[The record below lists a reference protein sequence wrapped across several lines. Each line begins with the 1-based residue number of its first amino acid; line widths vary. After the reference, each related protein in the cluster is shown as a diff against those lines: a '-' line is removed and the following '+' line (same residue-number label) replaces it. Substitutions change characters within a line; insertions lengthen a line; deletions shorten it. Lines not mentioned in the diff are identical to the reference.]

1 MQRLIFAFL
10 FIWAVSTRAVSGQA
24 TYKQKDPA
32 KDFKTGEELY
42 RQGKFRLAYPYF
54 EAFLKSQKVQNEG
67 KSAMQTG
74 DAAFYLAVC
83 AKESGQ
89 EMAEDQLLDYLEQYP
104 GHSKIYAAYYH
115 LGDFYFDRSNHQDAI
130 KYFEKTQLSAL
141 TAEEQEDYHFKYA
154 FSYFSLKKFKEA
166 KSRFQVQS
174 QDQFSKYYN
183 DASYYSGLSSYYLKE
198 YEDAIKM
205 FKRVEEV
212 GKYKNTVPY
221 YITSVLFI
229 TQKYD
234 EVITYAEPKL
244 SNRNLRNYTELQ
256 HLAGNAAF
264 ELKDYNKAATNLS
277 EYVAKAG
284 KVSQEDFYQ
293 LGYVYYQTGQYAKA
307 IEYLNKLSALD
318 NAMVQNAMFT
328 LGKSYNAIGD
338 KANAKNAFLQSSRM
352 KYDPAIAE
360 ESGFNA
366 AKITYELGNYNEA
379 LTALRKFIGDYPSS
393 KYKDDAQEIMA
404 DVFLKTRNYED
415 AINSIEKMSS
425 KTPNI
430 KAAYQKMA
438 FYRATELYNNK
449 MLDNANLYLDKSLIY
464 TPDKSIE
471 ALAFYWK
478 ADIAHQ
484 KGDYAGSN
492 QWITK
497 FLSQAVS
504 VSSEHSSKVSAGTAY
519 YIQGYNNFKQ
529 KEYLPAQITFEKA
542 VERLKDEKD
551 PSIKQTVYPDALARL
566 ADCFYIRKD
575 FKEAK
580 IIYNRIVQENLK
592 GADYA
597 TYQKAILDG
606 LSGNYAGKIEGLK
619 SVQKSFPSSPFAD
632 DALYELGATYAQ
644 SNKQEEAI
652 TAYSTLIQS
661 YSKSEWVPS
670 SYNRMGLIQ
679 YNQGRMNEALISY
692 KTVLQ
697 KYPKSEE
704 SQEALVAIKD
714 IYINKGEP
722 QEYFYLLKQY
732 PGAMISTSAQDS
744 IVYQAAEVQFSKG
757 EYDKALKGFDSYIKQ
772 YPQGAFTLPAYFYRG
787 ECYNLSNNDN
797 AAVIDYE
804 NVISQPV
811 NKFTERALLRASS
824 IRYKSGQYEKALS
837 HYKSLLESAR
847 SEENQKE
854 ALAGIL
860 RCQYKT
866 KQYNA
871 TLETIDKVLTFK
883 GISETVIIEAGFYK
897 GASLFGLQQYDKAY
911 TELENTTK
919 KINNEWAAEAKY
931 LMAKIRYEQ
940 KNYAEAENQCY
951 DFIDLYPSYES
962 WLIKTYILLS
972 DNYLANN
979 QLFQAKTTLQSVL
992 DNYEK
997 RDELYKEAQDKY
1009 NKILELETKESKV
1022 KAPVQGAGFS
1032 EFEK

>member
-1 MQRLIFAFL
+1 MQRLTFAFL
-10 FIWAVSTRAVSGQA
+10 FIWAFMQTTANGQE

-32 KDFKTGEELY
+32 KDFKTGEALFK
-42 RQGKFRLAYPYF
+42 QGKFRLAYPYF
-54 EAFLKSQKVQNEG
+54 ESYIKSQALLNEG
-67 KSAMQTG
+67 KSAMLAG
-74 DAAFYLAVC
+74 DAAYYLAVC

-89 EMAEDQLLDYLEQYP
+89 EMAEDQLLAYLEQHA
-104 GHSKIYAAYYH
+104 GHSKVYAAYYH
-115 LGDFYFDRSNHQDAI
+115 LGDFYFDRSNYQDAI
-130 KYFEKTQLSAL
+130 KYFEKTQTASLS
-141 TAEEQEDYHFKYA
+141 AEEQEDYHFKYA

-183 DASYYSGLSSYYLKE
+183 DASYYSGLSSYYLKD
-198 YEDAIKM
+198 YDDALKM

-212 GKYKNTVPY
+212 GKYKNIVPY
-221 YITSVLFI
+221 YITSILFI

-234 EVITYAEPKL
+234 EVIAYAEPKL
-244 SNRNLRNYTELQ
+244 SNRNLRNYTEMQ
-256 HLAGNAAF
+256 HLVGNAAF
-264 ELKDYNKAATNLS
+264 ELKDYPKAASNLS
-277 EYVAKAG
+277 EYVSKAG

-293 LGYVYYQTGQYAKA
+293 LGYVYYQTGQYSKA
-307 IEYLNKLSALD
+307 IEYFNKLSALD

-338 KANAKNAFLQSSRM
+338 KSNAKNAFLQSSRM

-360 ESGFNA
+360 ESAFNA

-379 LTALRKFIGDYPSS
+379 LTALRKFISEYQNSA
-393 KYKDDAQEIMA
+393 YKDDAQEIMA

-449 MLDNANLYLDKSLIY
+449 MLDNANQYLDKSLIY

-484 KGDYAGSN
+484 KGDYATSN

-504 VSSEHSSKVSAGTAY
+504 VSTEHSSKVSAGTAY
-519 YIQGYNNFKQ
+519 YIQGYNSFKQ
-529 KEYLPAQITFEKA
+529 KDYLPAQITFAKA
-542 VERLKDEKD
+542 VERLKEEKD
-551 PSIKQTVYPDALARL
+551 PALKQTVYPDALARL
-566 ADCFYIRKD
+566 ADCFYIRKE
-575 FKEAK
+575 FREARVIYDR
-580 IIYNRIVQENLK
+580 IITENLR
-592 GADYA
+592 GSDYA
-597 TYQKAILDG
+597 MYQKAILDG
-606 LSGNYAGKIEGLK
+606 LSGNYASKTEGLK
-619 SVQKSFPSSPFAD
+619 NVHKIYPSSPFAD
-632 DALYELGATYAQ
+632 DALFELGSTYAQ
-644 SNKQEEAI
+644 SNQQSDAI
-652 TAYSTLIQS
+652 AAYSTLIQ
-661 YSKSEWVPS
+661 YYNKSEWVPS
-670 SYNRMGLIQ
+670 AYNRMGLIQ
-679 YNQGRMNEALISY
+679 YNQGRMQEALATY

-697 KYPKSEE
+697 KYPKTDE

-714 IYINKGEP
+714 IYINMGEP
-722 QEYFYLLKQY
+722 QEYFNLLKQY
-732 PGAMISTSAQDS
+732 PGAMVSTSAQDS

-757 EYDKALKGFDSYIKQ
+757 EYEKALKGFDAYIKQ
-772 YPQGAFTLPAYFYRG
+772 YPQGAFTLQAYFYRG
-787 ECYNLSNNDN
+787 ECNNLANNDN

-804 NVISQPV
+804 YVLSQPV

-824 IRYKSGQYEKALS
+824 IRFKNGQYEKALP
-837 HYKSLLESAR
+837 HYTALLESAR

-854 ALAGIL
+854 AMAGIL
-860 RCQYKT
+860 RCQYKL
-866 KQYNA
+866 KQYSSA
-871 TLETIDKVLTFK
+871 LESADKVIALK
-883 GISETVIIEAGFYK
+883 GISETVVIEAGFYK
-897 GASLFGLQQYDKAY
+897 GASLYGLKQYDKAY
-911 TELENTTK
+911 SELESTTK
-919 KINNEWAAEAKY
+919 KINNAWAAEAKY
-931 LMAKIRYEQ
+931 LMAKIRHEQ
-940 KNYAEAENQCY
+940 KNFAEAENQCY
-951 DFIDLYPSYES
+951 DFIDLYPSYS
-962 WLIKTYILLS
+962 DWLIRTYILLS

-979 QLFQAKTTLQSVL
+979 QLFQAKATLQSVL

-1009 NKILELETKESKV
+1009 NKILEIEAKESKV
-1022 KAPVQGAGFS
+1022 KAPLQGAGFS